1 MRPPSTGSLGS
12 TRIWWKPISSRR
24 LWLPELKA
32 TVIYDPDEVVSNGDL
47 NSESETEGEGLISF
61 SLLLGLAV
69 GFWAAMQLMKI
80 AKDTVVYSPTGT
92 HQADCREVD
101 QQGRVTVGGQKF
113 SPSADSL
120 CGDVTQTPQ
129 GRVIDTT
136 QEGGWIGEDLI
147 AKALAAHN
155 REGYIRRK
163 KGGRR

>member
-1 MRPPSTGSLGS
+1 M
-12 TRIWWKPISSRR
+12 
-24 LWLPELKA
+24 PELQA
-32 TVIYDPDEVVSNGDL
+32 TVIYDPDEVVGDVDL
-47 NSESETEGEGLISF
+47 DSGSEAEGEGLISF

-80 AKDTVVYSPTGT
+80 AKDTVVYSPAGT
-92 HQADCREVD
+92 HQAGYREVD
-101 QQGRVTVGGQKF
+101 PQGRVTVGEQRF

-120 CGDVTQTPQ
+120 CGDVIQTPQ

-147 AKALAAHN
+147 NKALAAHN
-155 REGYIRRK
+155 REGYTRRK